1 MSQKFIINFILIG
14 SILFAGG
21 CKFRKIQKSTDWK
34 VKYEAALDYYE
45 EKDYY
50 HANVLFEEII
60 PLIRGTE
67 EAELANFYYA
77 YTYFYQ
83 KQYLLSAHYFQS
95 FYEIYGRSE
104 YAMEAQ
110 YMRAYSLY
118 LQSPEASLDQTSTYE
133 AMTALQNFIN
143 KYPYEELAEKA
154 DTLINELRVKLETKA
169 YEKVKLFFNL
179 RRSKYGGYEAA
190 LTTAD
195 NFHDSYPDSK
205 YNDEI
210 LYLEVMAAH
219 EFATAS
225 IRARQEERF
234 QDVITRYTRL
244 VDNYPD
250 SKFIAQAERYYADSI
265 EQLAIFADQN

>member
-1 MSQKFIINFILIG
+1 MSQKFILNFLLVAFL
-14 SILFAGG
+14 LFAGG

-34 VKYEAALDYYE
+34 LKYEAAIDYYN

-50 HANVLFEEII
+50 HANILFEEII

-67 EAELANFYYA
+67 EAELANYYYA
-77 YTYFYQ
+77 YTFYYQ
-83 KQYLLSAHYFQS
+83 KQYLLSAHYFKS

-118 LQSPEASLDQTSTYE
+118 LQSPEATLDQTSTYE

-143 KYPYEELAEKA
+143 KYPYEELSGKA
-154 DTLINELRVKLETKA
+154 DTLIQELRVKLETKE

-179 RRSKYGGYEAA
+179 RRSKFGGYQAA

-195 NFHDSYPDSK
+195 NFHDSYPDSQ
-205 YNDEI
+205 YRPEI
-210 LYLEVMAAH
+210 HFLEVMAAY
-219 EFATAS
+219 EYATAS
-225 IRARQEERF
+225 FRSKQEERF
-234 QDVITRYTRL
+234 REVITRYERL
-244 VDNYPD
+244 VDNYPE
-250 SKFIAQAERYYADSI
+250 SKFIAQAEKYYEDSI